1 VSDLGEIRRKRRH
14 MLIEGVPITTK
25 AAFKA
30 ACGKKGKTMR
40 GVLIGFMRYYANAA
54 FKKKKDE
61 EES

>member
-1 VSDLGEIRRKRRH
+1 